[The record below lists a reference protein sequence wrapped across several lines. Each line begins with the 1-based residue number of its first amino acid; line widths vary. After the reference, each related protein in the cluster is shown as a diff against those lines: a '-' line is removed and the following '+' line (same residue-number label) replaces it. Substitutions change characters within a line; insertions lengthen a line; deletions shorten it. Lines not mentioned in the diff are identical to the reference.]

1 MPCVGKRGR
10 ERDRQADM
18 PCVGKRGRERE
29 IGRLTCHV

>member
-1 MPCVGKRGR
+1 MGREERER